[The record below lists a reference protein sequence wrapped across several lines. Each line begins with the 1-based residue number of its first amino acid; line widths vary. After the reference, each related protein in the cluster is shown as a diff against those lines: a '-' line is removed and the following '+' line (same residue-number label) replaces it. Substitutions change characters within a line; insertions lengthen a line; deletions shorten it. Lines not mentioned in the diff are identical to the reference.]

1 MKILMLTM
9 LLPSAFATHHFLHF
23 PHFRTSASETWP
35 QTTSSFLTR
44 KLNSSATPD
53 LQERFHKSSWMLWLT
68 EKKSDAFE
76 NHAIPTSLQLQTPSE
91 TVFGVDFWD
100 LKTFSE
106 GIWSTRAWSRT
117 IKLNHGMVDTCLTIV
132 GALILWYFSYHR
144 NYQSCNFG
152 VYHFYRKTTG

>member
-1 MKILMLTM
+1 MKILHAFYP
-9 LLPSAFATHHFLHF
+9 LLLIRTTSL
-23 PHFRTSASETWP
+23 FRNSSASETWP

-53 LQERFHKSSWMLWLT
+53 LCSSPWLT
-68 EKKSDAFE
+68 EKSLMLSK
-76 NHAIPTSLQLQTPSE
+76 IMPSLQLQTPSE
-91 TVFGVDFWD
+91 TVFGVFWD

-132 GALILWYFSYHR
+132 GVLILWYFSYHR

-152 VYHFYRKTTG
+152 VYHFYCKTTG

>member
-1 MKILMLTM
+1 
-9 LLPSAFATHHFLHF
+9 
-23 PHFRTSASETWP
+23 
-35 QTTSSFLTR
+35 
-44 KLNSSATPD
+44 
-53 LQERFHKSSWMLWLT
+53 MLWLT